1 VLHSNLRKIKE
12 DKNIRKQALLLS
24 LSLSTEID
32 RIDKSE
38 REVRERETL

>member
-1 VLHSNLRKIKE
+1 LRKIKE
-12 DKNIRKQALLLS
+12 DKNIRKQALLLSLS